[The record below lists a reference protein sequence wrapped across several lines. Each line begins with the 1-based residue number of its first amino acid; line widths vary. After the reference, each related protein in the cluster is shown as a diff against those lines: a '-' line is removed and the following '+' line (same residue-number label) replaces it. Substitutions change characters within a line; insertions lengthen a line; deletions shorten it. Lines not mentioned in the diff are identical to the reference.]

1 MLDFWGI
8 NHKGMCFMVQNYHGL
23 FSEDMKNNTYNK
35 ANEILDES
43 YAFVLEFL
51 ENHRKLMNSI
61 VYYLLQQETLYKN
74 DIENIINGDYQKI
87 GFNSSLQI
95 ERDTLSPLINQ
106 VITW

>member
-1 MLDFWGI
+1 
-8 NHKGMCFMVQNYHGL
+8 MVQNHNSL

-74 DIENIINGDYQKI
+74 DIENITNRDDEKI

-106 VITW
+106 VVV